1 MLNKIIEFS
10 VRQRLLII
18 LALIFFIGW
27 GLNSYQKIPIDAF
40 PDVTNNQVQILTTIN
55 GFSPLEVEKLITYPI
70 EVEMSSIPGLVEN
83 RSISQFGL
91 SAITLVFEDG
101 IDIYWAR
108 QQILEKLI
116 VVRDEIP
123 KGAEVEMGPVST
135 GLGEIYQYT
144 LESESLSPMELR
156 EIQDWVIAPV
166 LRSVKGVIE
175 VNSFGGFVKQF
186 HILLSPT
193 SMQTFD
199 VTLEEVWKAVETNN
213 SNAGGNYIER
223 NFEQY
228 VVRGIGL
235 IEKIADIENIVVKT
249 ENGIPIKI
257 SDVAQVKTEPQVR
270 YGAVTKDGKGETVAG
285 IIMMLKGES
294 GKSVVLDVKK
304 AIENLKSSLPK
315 DLKIV
320 PFYDRTELVAEAIST
335 VSNAMLIGAI
345 LVILVLILFL
355 GSLGSSLIV
364 SLILPI
370 SVLLS
375 FIVMKMIGLSSNLMS
390 LGGLAI
396 GIGMMVDGG
405 IVVIENINRLIQ
417 ENKENANKKHF
428 LQVVVRGA
436 EEVGRPSF
444 FAVLVVVTVFIP
456 LFTLEGLEGKM
467 FTPLAITISVAL
479 LIALILSLT
488 MLPAFATFLKEK
500 NAKEKSNPI
509 LSFATSIYE
518 PILSFGLRQKAL
530 TLGISVVVFILSA
543 LLFSRL
549 GTEFVPVL
557 EEGSIAVQAF
567 RLPSI
572 STKGSVEICNL
583 IEKRIKE
590 IPEVTTVVSKTGRAE
605 VATDP
610 MLPSISDIYV
620 MMKPL
625 KEWREGYT
633 KKMIVNEMREKLEE
647 IPGVLYSFSQPIA
660 LRVDELISGVKSQLA
675 VKIFGESS
683 EVMNG
688 IAEEIIKEL
697 QTLEGAQD
705 VKVEQTTGFGYL
717 QIKINRESLGRYGLS
732 VKDIQEYIS
741 IGIGGETVSTLYEGE
756 KKFDIVVCLEE
767 NHRNTLEAI
776 SNILVSTPQGYKLP
790 LSTFAEIYTEEGPS
804 QVSRENGKRKVTVE
818 LNVDGVDIGTF
829 VEKAQEK
836 LKKLNLPTGYFLEW
850 GGQFENQQRAN
861 NRMMVILPITFVLIF
876 VLLFITFGSVKS
888 SVLVLMNLP
897 FSLVGGVL
905 GVWIWDIYLSVP
917 TSVGFIAVI
926 GTAVQNGIVMVSFI
940 NEHREKG
947 HSGLDAI
954 KISSMLRLRPILMT
968 SLTTILGLIPLLMSS
983 GIGSEIQ
990 QPLAIVVVGGLI
1002 TSTFSTLVL
1011 LPSLYSWF
1019 ERAK

>member
-1 MLNKIIEFS
+1 MINKIIEFS
-10 VRQRLLII
+10 VRQKLLII

-27 GLNSYQKIPIDAF
+27 GIDSYRKIPIDAF

-91 SAITLVFEDG
+91 SAITLVFEDE

-116 VVRDEIP
+116 VVGEELP
-123 KGAEVEMGPVST
+123 EGAEVEMGPVST

-166 LRSVKGVIE
+166 LRSVKGVVE

-186 HILLSPT
+186 HIVLNPT
-193 SMQTFD
+193 SMQNFD
-199 VTLEEVWKAVETNN
+199 VTLDEIWESVENNN
-213 SNAGGNYIER
+213 SNAGGNYIEK

-235 IEKIADIENIVVKT
+235 IEKISDIENIVVKT
-249 ENGIPIKI
+249 ENGIPVKI
-257 SDVAQVKTEPQVR
+257 SDVAEVKIEAQVR
-270 YGAVTKDGKGETVAG
+270 YGAATKDGKGEAVAG

-294 GKSVVLDVKK
+294 GKNVVLRVKEAFK
-304 AIENLKSSLPK
+304 TLENSLPK

-320 PFYDRTELVAEAIST
+320 PYYDRIELVDKAIST
-335 VSNAMLIGAI
+335 VTNALVIGGI
-345 LVILVLILFL
+345 LVVLILILFL
-355 GSLGSSLIV
+355 GNFGSSLIV
-364 SLILPI
+364 SLVLPI

-405 IVVIENINRLIQ
+405 VVVIENINRLIQ
-417 ENKENANKKHF
+417 ENKTKVTKESFAK
-428 LQVVVRGA
+428 LVIRGA

-444 FAVLVVVTVFIP
+444 FAVLVVITVFIP

-479 LIALILSLT
+479 LISLLLSLT
-488 MLPAFATFLKEK
+488 MVPAFATFLSKK
-500 NAKEKSNPI
+500 QSSEKSNPL
-509 LSFATSIYE
+509 LSFAKSIYE
-518 PILSFGLRQKAL
+518 PILNFALNKKGL
-530 TLGISVVVFILSA
+530 TVGISAIIFALSA
-543 LLFSRL
+543 FLFSRL
-549 GTEFVPVL
+549 GTEFVPPL

-590 IPEVTTVVSKTGRAE
+590 IPEITTVVSRTGRAE

-625 KEWREGYT
+625 EEWREGYT

-675 VKIFGESS
+675 VKIFGEDS
-683 EVMNG
+683 EVMNE
-688 IAEEIIKEL
+688 IAEQIIKEL
-697 QTLEGAQD
+697 QEMKGTQD
-705 VKVEQTTGFGYL
+705 AKVEQTTGFGYL
-717 QIKINRESLGRYGLS
+717 QIKINREALGRYGLN
-732 VKDIQEYIS
+732 VKEIQEYIS
-741 IGIGGETVSTLYEGE
+741 IGIGGETVSTLYDGE
-756 KKFDIVVCLEE
+756 KKFDIVVRLEE
-767 NHRNTLEAI
+767 SQRNTLKAI
-776 SNILVSTPQGYKLP
+776 SNILVSTPQGYRLP
-790 LSTFAEIYTEEGPS
+790 LSTFAEVYFEDGPS

-818 LNVDGVDIGTF
+818 LNVEGVDIGTF
-829 VEKAQEK
+829 VEAAQTK
-836 LKKLNLPTGYFLEW
+836 LKTISLPTGYYLKW

-861 NRMMVILPITFVLIF
+861 ERLKLILPFTLVLIF
-876 VLLFITFGSVKS
+876 VLLFITFGSIKNS
-888 SVLVLMNLP
+888 ALVLLNLP

-905 GVWIWDIYLSVP
+905 GVWLWDIYLSVP

-968 SLTTILGLIPLLMSS
+968 SLTTILGLIPLLLAT

-990 QPLAIVVVGGLI
+990 QPLAIVVVGGLV
-1002 TSTFSTLVL
+1002 TSTFSTLVI

-1019 ERAK
+1019 EKAK

>member
-1 MLNKIIEFS
+1 MINKIIEFS
-10 VRQRLLII
+10 VRQKLLII

-27 GLNSYQKIPIDAF
+27 GIDSYRKIPIDAF
-40 PDVTNNQVQILTTIN
+40 PDVTNNQVQILTKIN

-91 SAITLVFEDG
+91 SAITLVFEDE

-116 VVRDEIP
+116 VVREEVP
-123 KGAEVEMGPVST
+123 EGAEVEMGPVST

-156 EIQDWVIAPV
+156 EIQDWIIAPV
-166 LRSVKGVIE
+166 LRSVKGVVE

-186 HILLSPT
+186 HIVLNPT
-193 SMQTFD
+193 LMQNFD
-199 VTLEEVWKAVETNN
+199 VTLDEIWEAVETNN
-213 SNAGGNYIER
+213 SNAGGNYIEK

-235 IEKIADIENIVVKT
+235 IENISDIENIVVKAK
-249 ENGIPIKI
+249 NGIPVKI
-257 SDVAQVKTEPQVR
+257 SDISEVKIEAQVR
-270 YGAVTKDGKGETVAG
+270 YGAATKDGKGEAVAG

-294 GKSVVLDVKK
+294 GKNVVLRVKE
-304 AIENLKSSLPK
+304 ALKSLENSLPK

-320 PFYDRTELVAEAIST
+320 PYYDRIELVDKAIST
-335 VSNAMLIGAI
+335 VTDALVIGGI
-345 LVILVLILFL
+345 LVVLVLILFL
-355 GSLGSSLIV
+355 GNLGSSLIV
-364 SLILPI
+364 SLVLPI

-405 IVVIENINRLIQ
+405 VVVIENINRLIQ
-417 ENKENANKKHF
+417 ENKEKATKEPLAK
-428 LQVVVRGA
+428 LVIRGA

-444 FAVLVVVTVFIP
+444 FAILVVITVFIP

-479 LIALILSLT
+479 LIALFLSLT
-488 MLPAFATFLKEK
+488 MVPAFATFLSKEK
-500 NAKEKSNPI
+500 SSEKSNP
-509 LSFATSIYE
+509 LLNFAKSVYE
-518 PILSFGLRQKAL
+518 PILNFTLNKKGL
-530 TLGISVVVFILSA
+530 TIGISVIIFSFSVF
-543 LLFSRL
+543 LFSRL
-549 GTEFVPVL
+549 GTEFVPPL

-590 IPEVTTVVSKTGRAE
+590 IPEVTTVVSRTGRAE

-625 KEWREGYT
+625 EEWRDGYT

-647 IPGVLYSFSQPIA
+647 IPGVIYSFSQPIA

-675 VKIFGESS
+675 VKIFGEDSK
-683 EVMNG
+683 VMNE
-688 IAEEIIKEL
+688 IAEKIIKEL
-697 QTLEGAQD
+697 QEMQGSQD

-717 QIKINRESLGRYGLS
+717 QIKINREALGRYGLN
-732 VKDIQEYIS
+732 VQEIQEYIS
-741 IGIGGETVSTLYEGE
+741 IGIGGERVSTLYDGE
-756 KKFDIVVCLEE
+756 KKFDILLRLEE
-767 NHRNTLEAI
+767 NQRNTLKAI
-776 SNILVSTPQGYKLP
+776 SNILVSTPQGYRLP
-790 LSTFAEIYTEEGPS
+790 LSTFAEIYFEDGPS

-818 LNVDGVDIGTF
+818 LNVEDVDIGTF
-829 VEKAQEK
+829 VETAQKK
-836 LKKLNLPTGYFLEW
+836 LKSISLPTGYYLKW

-861 NRMMVILPITFVLIF
+861 ERLSIILPFTLVLIF
-876 VLLFITFGSVKS
+876 VLLFMTFGSIKS
-888 SVLVLMNLP
+888 SALVLLNLP

-905 GVWIWDIYLSVP
+905 GVWFWDIYLSVP

-968 SLTTILGLIPLLMSS
+968 SLTTILGLIPLLLSS

-990 QPLAIVVVGGLI
+990 QPLAIVVVGGLV
-1002 TSTFSTLVL
+1002 TSTFSTLVI

-1019 ERAK
+1019 EK